1 MFKKISLG
9 LLRKFR
15 YRKINTKISTFD
27 IGNNFSCGEYCLI
40 GTNTIISDNV
50 KIGNLTYI
58 NTSIG
63 QVVIESNVNIGSF
76 CSIAPNVIIAPGNH
90 YISFVTTHPLLY
102 NTYYSKLMNLNVTL
116 DHYGLID
123 KDVQT
128 NIGNDVWI
136 GMNSIIKRG
145 VTIGDGAIIASGSVV
160 TKDVSPY
167 AIVGGVPAKLIRFRF
182 EQEQIQALSECRNIW
197 QLTPAELEANFS
209 SLYNISEYIKAFKK
223 TIAPK

>member
-1 MFKKISLG
+1 MFKKFFLG

-15 YRKINTKISTFD
+15 YGKINTKISTFD
-27 IGNNFSCGEYCLI
+27 IGNKFSCGQYCLI
-40 GTNTIISDNV
+40 GSNAIIGNNV

-63 QVVIESNVNIGSF
+63 QVVIESNVSIGSF

-116 DHYGLID
+116 NYNGLID
-123 KDVQT
+123 TEVQT

-160 TKDVSPY
+160 TKDVAPY
-167 AIVGGVPAKLIRFRF
+167 AIVGGVPAKIIRFRF
-182 EQEQIQALSECRNIW
+182 DKEQLHALAKCRSIW
-197 QLTPAELEANFS
+197 QLTPTELEANFS
-209 SLYNISEYIKAFKK
+209 SLYSISEYIKTFKK
-223 TIAPK
+223 NTGDE